1 MTNDYTEIGLRLAL
15 ALALGGIIGI
25 ERSYRGRAAGFRTH
39 ALVSLASGLLMLIS
53 AYGAAWFPLEAANLD
68 PTRVAQGI
76 MTGIGF
82 VGAGAIIKEGLIVR
96 GLTTAASIWVTAV
109 IGILAG
115 IGFFA
120 AALIGTVLTLGTLSL
135 FGWIE
140 SKMITEYYARLV
152 VRFPREAPMNETGLR
167 ELVAGYG
174 FAVRG
179 ASYRLVGED
188 QQFEYR
194 LLLRTFRAESMGRL
208 SEALRHDPAIREF
221 RVMPIS
227 E

>member
-1 MTNDYTEIGLRLAL
+1 MVQEYVEISIRLTM
-15 ALALGGIIGI
+15 ALALGGIIGL

-39 ALVSLASGLLMLIS
+39 ALVSLASALLMLIS
-53 AYGAAWFPLEAANLD
+53 AYGDQWFPSGTSTLD

-115 IGFFA
+115 IGFYV
-120 AALIGTVLTLGTLSL
+120 AALIGTVLTLGTLSV

-140 SKMITEYYARLV
+140 SKMSTEYYVRLS
-152 VRFPREAPMNETGLR
+152 VRLSRDAAMSEAALR
-167 ELVAGYG
+167 DLVSLHG
-174 FAVRG
+174 FTVRG
-179 ASYRLVGED
+179 VSYRLIGED

-194 LLLRTFRAESMGRL
+194 LLLRTLRTEKMGRL
-208 SEALRHDPAIREF
+208 SEALRRDAAIRDF
-221 RVMPIS
+221 RVVPIS